1 MEWIEKARAGF
12 IRIPP
17 CFWINFHLSSSA
29 FIRRNC
35 ICSPI
40 TGSKHACPDLVFT
53 DQSSQGFASFVCIL
67 PFYHAKSEL
76 TIGLCHLFSHFVHI
90 FSHSVQNFIK
100 NAKAACM
107 TISRTPLRRSY
118 HNYLLFSSRFK
129 KASRFIFARSS
140 VSFRLVFTFFT
151 TFPS

>member
-1 MEWIEKARAGF
+1 MDRKGKGRIHKNPTLFLDKFSFIIVCLHPQELYLQSNYWIQTRVSRSGIYRSIFARF
-12 IRIPP
+12 
-17 CFWINFHLSSSA
+17 
-29 FIRRNC
+29 
-35 ICSPI
+35 
-40 TGSKHACPDLVFT
+40 
-53 DQSSQGFASFVCIL
+53 CIL
-67 PFYHAKSEL
+67 PFYHAESEL